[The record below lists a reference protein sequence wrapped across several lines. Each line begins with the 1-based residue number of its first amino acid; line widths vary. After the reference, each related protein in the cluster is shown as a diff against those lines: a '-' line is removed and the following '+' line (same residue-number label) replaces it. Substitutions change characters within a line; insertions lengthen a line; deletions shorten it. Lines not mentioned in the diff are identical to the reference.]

1 MHQAYPQK
9 DAQVYSLQNW
19 RVYSAYFSP
28 PTHEAKVTCA
38 FKSSPQISRL
48 AVREQTLPPCK
59 AVQLYITSRESVCLH
74 VNDWSQDQNKCR
86 ITFRKHLKIYKNG
99 IHVFKNLFPTLCFQ
113 KVLQQFIINFRKFK
127 KNVHM
132 FQKQQ
137 FALSTSLNYTD
148 VTAVHLEIYSTAC
161 PSVKTTWEPV
171 YCTGEAPGEKPA
183 CKILWQPAL
192 VK

>member
-9 DAQVYSLQNW
+9 DAQGYSLQNW

-132 FQKQQ
+132 YVSKATVCTFNKFKLHRCHGRSSGNLQYSMSQCENHVR
-137 FALSTSLNYTD
+137 TSVLHRWGTRR
-148 VTAVHLEIYSTAC
+148 EAC
-161 PSVKTTWEPV
+161 M
-171 YCTGEAPGEKPA
+171 
-183 CKILWQPAL
+183 
-192 VK
+192 